1 MNARIRLLTLSFLAG
16 FSTLAVSCGGGG
28 SKPLTEFDFCTQK
41 AAAECQVASTCVVT
55 MDACRTQREKVCM
68 DFVSATEVA
77 PRVFVPGNVSACIS
91 KANSVY
97 KQPVIKPSD
106 MDALTDVCNYV
117 FQGAVADL
125 AACTTKYDCKNSKD
139 ICDKGHCAAQMSVGA
154 NLQCANFGAVCGS
167 AQFCKTIGAAMM
179 CTDKGK
185 QGAVCDAADPCLDAG
200 FTCKGGTCV
209 AQAGQ
214 GESCT
219 SNADCSS
226 TVPYCNPY
234 ASNKCS
240 PGLTFSAGATS
251 CNDYGGTGSTT
262 GAAGAG
268 GGAAGGDGAAGSSG
282 AAGAGGSDAAAGSS
296 AGAAGSDAAT
306 ADGSDGATD

>member
-1 MNARIRLLTLSFLAG
+1 MNVRTGLLAMSLLAG
-16 FSTLAVSCGGGG
+16 LSTLAVSCGGGG
-28 SKPLTEFDFCTQK
+28 STPLTEGQFCTQK
-41 AAAECQVASTCVVT
+41 ATAECQVAGTCVVS
-55 MDACRTQREKVCM
+55 MDACQTQRKAMCM
-68 DFVSATEVA
+68 AFVTAAEVA
-77 PRVFVPGNVSACIS
+77 PRVFVPGNVPACIS
-91 KANSVY
+91 KTTSVY

-125 AACTTKYDCKNSKD
+125 AACTTKYDCKNGKD
-139 ICDKGHCAAQMSVGA
+139 ICDKGHCAAQMPVGA
-154 NLQCANFGAVCGS
+154 NAQCANFGAVCGS
-167 AQFCKTIGAAMM
+167 TQFCKTVGAAMM

-185 QGAVCDAADPCLDAG
+185 QGAICDAADPCVDAG

-234 ASNKCS
+234 AGNKCS

-268 GGAAGGDGAAGSSG
+268 GGAAGSGG
-282 AAGAGGSDAAAGSS
+282 AAGAGGAAGGG
-296 AGAAGSDAAT
+296 GAAGSDAAT
-306 ADGSDGATD
+306 VDGSDGATD